1 MLSTVQEIMTPNVVT
16 IDQDQTIES
25 AARLMTRYNISS
37 VIVSEGDEVVGILT
51 ERDITMRIVA
61 VGQNPKKVLVR
72 EIMTPDIVRCDPS
85 TPLVDACRTMQSNRI
100 KKLAVFDDQELKGI
114 VSITDIAQR
123 HPELMDK
130 LMNMKKKRDGG
141 GVDDI
146 ISLINQEE
154 GSHLEFKSSL
164 RYDRHTKQGN
174 QALEMVVLKTI
185 CAFLNSEGGT
195 LLIGLSDDNQVVG
208 INDDYIIIK
217 NHNRDGF
224 QNLLLSMVSSCIG
237 NYYLQHIDVIFHNVL
252 GKDLCQVNVT
262 ASMKPSYL
270 TNKGKQE
277 FYVRTGNNSRPFK
290 ISEAAEYIGARW
302 G

>member
-1 MLSTVQEIMTPNVVT
+1 MTPNVVT
-16 IDQDQTIES
+16 IDPDQTIES

-37 VIVSEGDEVVGILT
+37 VIVSEGDDIVGILT
-51 ERDITMRIVA
+51 ERDIMMRIVA
-61 VGQNPKKVLVR
+61 VGQNPKKVHVR
-72 EIMTPDIVRCDPS
+72 EIMTPDIVSCDPS
-85 TPLVDACRTMQSNRI
+85 TPLVEACRTMQENRI
-100 KKLAVFDDQELKGI
+100 KKLAVFDDHGLKGI

-154 GSHLEFKSSL
+154 GSHLEFKSSFF
-164 RYDRHTKQGN
+164 YDRRTKQGN
-174 QALEMVVLKTI
+174 QTLQLVVLKTI

-208 INDDYIIIK
+208 INDDYSIIK
-217 NHNRDGF
+217 NKNRDGF
-224 QNLLLSMVSSCIG
+224 QNLLLGLVSSCIG
-237 NYYLQHIDVIFHNVL
+237 NYYLQHVDVMFHSVL

-277 FYVRTGNNSRPFK
+277 FYVRAGNSSRPFK
-290 ISEAAEYIGARW
+290 ISESAEYIGARW

>member
-1 MLSTVQEIMTPNVVT
+1 MTPNVVT
-16 IDQDQTIES
+16 IDPDQTIES
-25 AARLMTRYNISS
+25 EARLMTRYNISS
-37 VIVSEGDEVVGILT
+37 VIVSEGDAVVGILT

-61 VGQNPKKVLVR
+61 VGQNPKKILVR
-72 EIMTPDIVRCDPS
+72 EIMTADIVSCEPS
-85 TPLVDACRTMQSNRI
+85 TPLVDACRTMQKNRI
-100 KKLAVFDDQELKGI
+100 KKLAVFDNHGLKGI

-123 HPELMDK
+123 QIELMEK

-154 GSHLEFKSSL
+154 GSHLEFKSSF
-164 RYDRHTKQGN
+164 RYDRRTKQGN

-208 INDDYIIIK
+208 VNDDYTIIK
-217 NHNRDGF
+217 NRNRDGF
-224 QNLLLSMVSSCIG
+224 QNLLLSLVSSCIG
-237 NYYLQHIDVIFHNVL
+237 NYYLQHVDVMFHSVL
-252 GKDLCQVNVT
+252 GKDLCQINVT